1 MDVMKPRFAVHE
13 QAISMKEAGLTQ
25 KTVANTLPTYPK
37 ENVSKDV
44 HTIFMQDAA
53 PAHTA
58 IKTQKWLLEYLLS
71 IVEKGVWPNNPS
83 DLHPIENLWSS
94 IMQAELDKRK
104 PTTNL
109 TQLGNYLESTY
120 LQWDLPDRINSCI
133 KLNGE
138 YIGK

>member
-1 MDVMKPRFAVHE
+1 MKPRFAVHE

-104 PTTNL
+104 ARYKYNTA
-109 TQLGNYLESTY
+109 
-120 LQWDLPDRINSCI
+120 R
-133 KLNGE
+133 KMF
-138 YIGK
+138 GKYKKGISPSIFENWLMGFRSNK